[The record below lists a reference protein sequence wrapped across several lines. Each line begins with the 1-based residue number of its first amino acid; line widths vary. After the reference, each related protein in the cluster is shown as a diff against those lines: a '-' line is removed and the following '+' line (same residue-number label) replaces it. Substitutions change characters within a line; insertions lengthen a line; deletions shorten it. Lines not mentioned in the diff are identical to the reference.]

1 MVVVLAH
8 EVLWLGFA
16 KPVLLWLGDRGGPG
30 LRRIAYF
37 ACGLRAR
44 AAHTRRSGD
53 GALHPGGGRH
63 PVTPVVTVVTP
74 VYNGA
79 AHLEPTLRS
88 VREQTLGDVLHVVVD
103 DGSTDA
109 TPEIVASAAA
119 ADPRLRVV
127 RQANQGL
134 SDGAQQRPRPRP
146 ARQRVR
152 DVPGRRR
159 RPAPRGARAADGR
172 PARRPGVRGG
182 ARGGCRRS
190 TAPGAPSR
198 SCAARRPPAVASC
211 APSGSG
217 RPAATS
223 ASWRPG
229 SRRTSPRLAYVLFVY
244 TVGQVLIR
252 PAPLA
257 AVGAFDPRSRVAQDY
272 DLWLR
277 LATLGPLRSVS
288 DVVLDYRQGEVSLSA
303 DQTTT
308 RREDLHARF
317 KAITDR
323 RVPAAT
329 RRAARD
335 NHRHHEWHRAADR
348 FDYACVALRDRDLGL
363 TGREAVR
370 SARSAVEAILA
381 VPPWTWP
388 YDRRV
393 RAYRRRWEVG

>member
-16 KPVLLWLGDRGGPG
+16 KPVLLWLGGNRGGPG

-109 TPEIVASAAA
+109 TPEIVGSAAA

-134 SDGAQQRPRPRP
+134 ST
-146 ARQRVR
+146 ARNNGLAHVPPGSEFVMFLDDD
-152 DVPGRRR
+152 DVL
-159 RPAPRGARAADGR
+159 
-172 PARRPGVRGG
+172 
-182 ARGGCRRS
+182 
-190 TAPGAPSR
+190 
-198 SCAARRPPAVASC
+198 
-211 APSGSG
+211 
-217 RPAATS
+217 RPAALEQLTGALRADPACVAAHGAVAAIDGAGRPVPLVRGEAATRRRVVRPERVWTS
-223 ASWRPG
+223 RRDVRELASWEP
-229 SRRTSPRLAYVLFVY
+229 SDFAVLAYVLFVY

-257 AVGAFDPRSRVAQDY
+257 AVGAFDPRFAWPRTTTSGCAWRRSDRCGRSATSCSTTARARSRCRLTRRRPAARTCTRGSRRSPTVARRRRRDGPP
-272 DLWLR
+272 
-277 LATLGPLRSVS
+277 ATTTATTSGTGPPTGSTTPASRSV
-288 DVVLDYRQGEVSLSA
+288 
-303 DQTTT
+303 
-308 RREDLHARF
+308 
-317 KAITDR
+317 
-323 RVPAAT
+323 
-329 RRAARD
+329 
-335 NHRHHEWHRAADR
+335 
-348 FDYACVALRDRDLGL
+348 
-363 TGREAVR
+363 TGT
-370 SARSAVEAILA
+370 S
-381 VPPWTWP
+381 
-388 YDRRV
+388 
-393 RAYRRRWEVG
+393 G

>member
-1 MVVVLAH
+1 
-8 EVLWLGFA
+8 
-16 KPVLLWLGDRGGPG
+16 
-30 LRRIAYF
+30 
-37 ACGLRAR
+37 
-44 AAHTRRSGD
+44 
-53 GALHPGGGRH
+53 
-63 PVTPVVTVVTP
+63 VTPVVTVVTP

-134 SDGAQQRPRPRP
+134 ST
-146 ARQRVR
+146 ARNNGLAHVPPGSEFVMFLDDD
-152 DVPGRRR
+152 DVL
-159 RPAPRGARAADGR
+159 
-172 PARRPGVRGG
+172 
-182 ARGGCRRS
+182 
-190 TAPGAPSR
+190 
-198 SCAARRPPAVASC
+198 
-211 APSGSG
+211 
-217 RPAATS
+217 RPAALEQLTGALRADPACVAAHGAVAAIDGAGRPVPLVRGEAATRRRVVRPERVWTS
-223 ASWRPG
+223 RRDVRELASWEP
-229 SRRTSPRLAYVLFVY
+229 SDFAALAYVLFVY

-257 AVGAFDPRSRVAQDY
+257 AVGAFDPRLRVAQDY

-323 RVPAAT
+323 RAPAAT

-348 FDYACVALRDRDLGL
+348 LDYARVALRDRDLGL

-393 RAYRRRWEVG
+393 RTYRRRWEVG